1 MINVEM
7 TPSTSKGDEK
17 NVSGN
22 RQRKGEKPQLDHAD
36 FIEYMI
42 VKNLELWEDL
52 KTVFRAMG
60 RFENSTRDFQ
70 CIDESDETP
79 SSLKKRRIDRN
90 IDNPDKEPLP
100 TKRRKGGSS
109 VSETSKKCN
118 EFEKGTATN
127 KSKVAHSK
135 NGVTPQDRHAA
146 HKEKYRGGNSE
157 SERNPDKDSRLKK
170 NDKTIKGSS
179 STLDISPPTI
189 GCNNHKEQI
198 PAVDVVSGSV
208 DAIDPVDLL
217 EAGPSTAADEV
228 ASEVVVMGDLV
239 DKENKSKV
247 AHNKNGVTP
256 QDRHAAHKEKYRGGN
271 SESERNPDKDTRL
284 KKNDKTSKGSRSTL
298 DISLAIWGTNQKEQK
313 ELSKHKKVIK
323 ETIIL
328 LHGFILG
335 VGKPATV
342 DDLQEVGKQLIP
354 SVNKVTEI
362 LSEMNKQNTPPIY
375 QPTAYIEDCEKILD
389 IFNTIKFRRGD
400 PSMQQ
405 MIPKVREILQDF
417 AATNKSKVA
426 HSKNGVTPQD
436 RHAAHKEK
444 YRGGKDTKILQDFLA

>member
-1 MINVEM
+1 M

-60 RFENSTRDFQ
+60 GFENSTRDHQ

-90 IDNPDKEPLP
+90 KDNPDKEPLP

-146 HKEKYRGGNSE
+146 HKDKYRGGISE
-157 SERNPDKDSRLKK
+157 SDRDPDKDTRLKK
-170 NDKTIKGSS
+170 NDKTSKGSS

-189 GCNNHKEQI
+189 GCNNHKEQ
-198 PAVDVVSGSV
+198 
-208 DAIDPVDLL
+208 
-217 EAGPSTAADEV
+217 
-228 ASEVVVMGDLV
+228 
-239 DKENKSKV
+239 KENKSRV
-247 AHNKNGVTP
+247 AYNKNGVTP
-256 QDRHAAHKEKYRGGN
+256 RIGM
-271 SESERNPDKDTRL
+271 PPTM
-284 KKNDKTSKGSRSTL
+284 RST
-298 DISLAIWGTNQKEQK
+298 KEG
-313 ELSKHKKVIK
+313 
-323 ETIIL
+323 IL
-328 LHGFILG
+328 KGRWTP
-335 VGKPATV
+335 VK
-342 DDLQEVGKQLIP
+342 IP
-354 SVNKVTEI
+354 
-362 LSEMNKQNTPPIY
+362 
-375 QPTAYIEDCEKILD
+375 
-389 IFNTIKFRRGD
+389 G
-400 PSMQQ
+400 
-405 MIPKVREILQDF
+405 
-417 AATNKSKVA
+417 
-426 HSKNGVTPQD
+426 
-436 RHAAHKEK
+436 
-444 YRGGKDTKILQDFLA
+444 